1 MRKEEIKARCTISID
16 TDIVERIDN
25 LVKNKVFASRSHAAE
40 RALHKML
47 QMLNEG
53 EWQ

>member
-1 MRKEEIKARCTISID
+1 MTKTKVKARCTISID
-16 TDIVERIDN
+16 ADIVERVDR

-47 QMLNEG
+47 AKG
-53 EWQ
+53 DF